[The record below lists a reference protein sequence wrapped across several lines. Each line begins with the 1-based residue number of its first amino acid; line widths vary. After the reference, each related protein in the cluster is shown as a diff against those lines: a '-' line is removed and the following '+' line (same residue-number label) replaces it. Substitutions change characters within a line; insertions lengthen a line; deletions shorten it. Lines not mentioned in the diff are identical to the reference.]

1 VNRRGKRN
9 NEQELEK
16 QSCSFSD
23 IDCNSPS
30 DSFTSPFAGPVEVA
44 FPSPESFSSSL
55 SPTWALTAFLAA
67 GFLGVFDF
75 GDAAAV
81 DAPLVFGLFPKNF
94 LLTAHQAVLAELLFL
109 EPRATAKP
117 S

>member
-1 VNRRGKRN
+1 
-9 NEQELEK
+9 LEE

-23 IDCNSPS
+23 IGCNSPS
-30 DSFTSPFAGPVEVA
+30 DSFTSPFVGPVEVALA

-67 GFLGVFDF
+67 GFLGVFGF

-81 DAPLVFGLFPKNF
+81 DAPSVFGLVPKNF